1 MVPGGMKSLT
11 IIALALGCS
20 RAVAGGGTFEIVGAD
35 GYLPPTYVVPVPPAV
50 KITRGANASG
60 LDIISSSGQGI
71 GGEYMQRWIAIEPL
85 GKRTVGYI
93 NNGGY
98 AYLRGAVIS
107 DHTTDRYSDINMRM
121 LSPRDGSELAV
132 WGDGGPD
139 DAVIA
144 ARTNEPRGPL
154 WVGMDYDGTETS
166 RVDALG
172 TVSLKPQ
179 TTDAPTLTG
188 FGRIYAKGDGLYWRA
203 PSGAVRRLDVE

>member
-1 MVPGGMKSLT
+1 MMKRLAT
-11 IIALALGCS
+11 FALLLGCTP
-20 RAVAGGGTFEIVGAD
+20 AMGAGGGALEIVGAD
-35 GYLPPTYVVPVPPAV
+35 GYQPPTYVIPVPPAV

-60 LDIISSSGQGI
+60 LDVISSSGQGI

-98 AYLRGAVIS
+98 AYFRAAVIS
-107 DHTTDRYSDINMRM
+107 DHVTDVYSDINMRM
-121 LSPRDGSELAV
+121 LSPHDGAELAV
-132 WGDGGPD
+132 WGDGGPND
-139 DAVIA
+139 PVIVS
-144 ARTNEPRGPL
+144 RGNGSGGPV
-154 WVGMDYDGTETS
+154 WMGKTEGGDVTS
-166 RVDALG
+166 LIHDTG

-179 TTDAPTLTG
+179 ATDAPTLTD